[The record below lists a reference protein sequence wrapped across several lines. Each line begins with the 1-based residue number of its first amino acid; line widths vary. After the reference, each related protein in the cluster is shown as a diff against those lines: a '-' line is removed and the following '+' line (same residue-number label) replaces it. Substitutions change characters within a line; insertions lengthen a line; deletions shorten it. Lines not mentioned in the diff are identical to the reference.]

1 MCHYRCRF
9 SHTVMELSAG
19 LTVEDVDIDGAEM
32 DLEDGNDYFVEM
44 LDVSYLD
51 IFR

>member
-1 MCHYRCRF
+1 
-9 SHTVMELSAG
+9 MELSAG

-44 LDVSYLD
+44 LDVSCLH